1 MSLDA
6 SKWIDELGYAP
17 KNNSKQDI
25 LEMLD
30 LIRKKN
36 KVSEC
41 FLAIGFSVSEILNER
56 NISDDLFDAYK
67 LSMPI
72 DSEKV
77 TLYEKYL
84 HHLENGKVND
94 EGVNESV
101 EGLIGAIKGK
111 LAEIRLIQNEDIL
124 KERFPKVSEFKM
136 HPDPTHPNVDVY
148 GYDEDGNVLVKI
160 QSKMGDVDY
169 ESTILE
175 ELAEDNERYFSIA
188 DESIESIENDYPEY
202 ADRILNGLNLSNID
216 LNNEVTDSL
225 ETLKGNF
232 GLDVPDTFAK
242 ALSSTPEIILGYKI
256 LKEVFDSNNEHAQ
269 LEKDLK
275 TKLTVLRVAVLL
287 NKFGFIKLG
296 ASIGAVSGSG
306 MGLLGTIAG
315 GVGGA
320 FIGNK
325 TASLI
330 EPQLLDLV
338 LKIMELSK
346 DDLFYYKNK
355 NSIDDFA
362 LSFSESNKLF
372 N

>member
-1 MSLDA
+1 MSLDV
-6 SKWIDELGYAP
+6 SKWIDELGHAP
-17 KNNSKQDI
+17 KQNSKQDI

-56 NISDDLFDAYK
+56 NISDDLFDAYEK
-67 LSMPI
+67 SMTNVSQNFTLNERYMHNLEKGEESAERFI
-72 DSEKV
+72 DNL
-77 TLYEKYL
+77 T
-84 HHLENGKVND
+84 
-94 EGVNESV
+94 
-101 EGLIGAIKGK
+101 GK
-111 LAEIRLIQNEDIL
+111 LAEVRIL
-124 KERFPKVSEFKM
+124 NDNFDEIKQKFPEASRIEM
-136 HPDPTHPNVDVY
+136 PDDPTNPGVDFYVY
-148 GYDEDGNVLVKI
+148 DKNDQLIVNI
-160 QSKMGDVDY
+160 QSKSG
-169 ESTILE
+169 TE
-175 ELAEDNERYFSIA
+175 EYSSKVIDDMIDHPDNYYALSNELK
-188 DESIESIENDYPEY
+188 ESILTKHPELESQIIP
-202 ADRILNGLNLSNID
+202 GID
-216 LNNEVTDSL
+216 FNHIDTRNEVTDSL
-225 ETLKGNF
+225 ETLQGNF
-232 GLDVPDTFAK
+232 GLDVPDTFTK
-242 ALSSTPEIILGYKI
+242 AISASPEIIFGYKV
-256 LKEVFDSNNEHAQ
+256 LKEVFNSNNEHAQ

-306 MGLLGTIAG
+306 LGLLGAIAG